1 MKNNS
6 TNIIIGFFPFSLF
19 RIESLTKHLNKMY
32 NYGYKIIE
40 IKFGCILIFK
50 KAAFRDDLKY
60 VILTRH
66 FYRHARKRK
75 WNDIEF
81 VESIN
86 PHFCKDNGKQF
97 DVYSPE
103 ASIRYY
109 VYLTKSIS
117 DDDYSNLLKYRKNR
131 LFRVNIIKFLFYL
144 FWLFILFF
152 IVINIRQYILL

>member
-6 TNIIIGFFPFSLF
+6 TDIIIRFFPFSLF
-19 RIESLTKHLNKMY
+19 RIESLTKYLNKMY

-50 KAAFRDDLKY
+50 KSAFRNDLKY
-60 VILTRH
+60 IILTRH

-81 VESIN
+81 LESIN
-86 PHFCKDNGKQF
+86 SYFCKDNGKQF

-109 VYLTKSIS
+109 VYLIKSIS
-117 DDDYSNLLKYRKNR
+117 DDDYLNLLKYRKNR

-144 FWLFILFF
+144 FLLFVFF
-152 IVINIRQYILL
+152 CVVINVMQYILL